1 MVSAVTSLWWLWNK
15 FYLPTFRCIGVQMFV
30 CSLWGCT
37 NRLERP
43 FPVPL
48 PSGMAIQIRSRGP
61 GLTLNHRVPWLL
73 HCSRNNRFY
82 FLPLSLSLFF
92 FIVNVKQTFISGAKP
107 RDMLVKTVA
116 RLLYRF
122 LPTKW
127 VGKGC
132 SDPLTLPTSLP
143 NSFGLRVSS
152 ISPPL
157 SGHYCACPVINAFCE
172 RLHCRQ
178 LALGKSATRASQ
190 PD

>member
-1 MVSAVTSLWWLWNK
+1 MTIQNRSWWNV
-15 FYLPTFRCIGVQMFV
+15 G
-30 CSLWGCT
+30 
-37 NRLERP
+37 
-43 FPVPL
+43 
-48 PSGMAIQIRSRGP
+48 A
-61 GLTLNHRVPWLL
+61 GLTLNHRLL
-73 HCSRNNRFY
+73 GRLIVLGTNRFY
-82 FLPLSLSLFF
+82 FLLLFF

-107 RDMLVKTVA
+107 RDTLVKTVA
-116 RLLYRF
+116 RLLYRL

-132 SDPLTLPTSLP
+132 CDPLTLPTILP

-157 SGHYCACPVINAFCE
+157 SGHYCACSVINAFCE

>member
-1 MVSAVTSLWWLWNK
+1 M
-15 FYLPTFRCIGVQMFV
+15 FRM
-30 CSLWGCT
+30 
-37 NRLERP
+37 
-43 FPVPL
+43 PL
-48 PSGMAIQIRSRGP
+48 PCVSPFWHGYPNQISGARANFKSK
-61 GLTLNHRVPWLL
+61 V
-73 HCSRNNRFY
+73 
-82 FLPLSLSLFF
+82 SLVASLFSKQTDFIFCFFFFFF

-107 RDMLVKTVA
+107 QDMLVETVA